1 MGKGTNMLYA
11 LLAGAAAGVA
21 IGMLLSSDKHAET
34 RKKITDSARKLADGL
49 LEKAEEVLDKVSEKK
64 TNV

>member
-1 MGKGTNMLYA
+1 MGKGTNLLYV

-34 RKKITDSARKLADGL
+34 RKKITDSAKKLADGL
-49 LEKAEEVLDKVSEKK
+49 IEKAEEVIDKMTEKK
-64 TNV
+64 TTV

>member
-21 IGMLLSSDKHAET
+21 IGVLLSSEKHADT
-34 RKKITDSARKLADGL
+34 RKKITDSAKKLADGL
-49 LEKAEEVLDKVSEKK
+49 IEKAEEVIDKMSDKK
-64 TNV
+64 TSV